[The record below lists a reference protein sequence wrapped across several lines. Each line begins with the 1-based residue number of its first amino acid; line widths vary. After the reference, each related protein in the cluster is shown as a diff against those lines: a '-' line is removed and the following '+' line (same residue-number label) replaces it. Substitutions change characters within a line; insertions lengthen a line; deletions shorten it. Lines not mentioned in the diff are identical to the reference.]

1 MAYIRTVRVILV
13 AVAVTSLAQ
22 ARASAEPI
30 VLESY
35 AGARPDDADKLL
47 APVVAELGKAGF
59 PARGDVER
67 MIETHLSR
75 AAPPLDD
82 ARAGDAVRAI
92 EAGYKKF
99 VAGEF
104 DGAITDIQRG
114 LDALRAAP
122 GAVAG
127 KNERRAAVMRG
138 LLGLALS
145 HRRLGHQ
152 SEATT
157 AMAELVRSFPD
168 REVSYKDYGP
178 EPRDFFQK
186 VQGELAREGQGSL
199 AVDVDDDRTV
209 VFINERYAGVGDVTV
224 KDLYAGRYRV
234 FLQQGEQIGRVHE
247 VEVEPGRTASMN
259 VSWQL
264 DAALR
269 AGAALVFA
277 DEAARQ
283 DGEARQAVRIARAVG
298 APTVVVLG
306 IRDNRGRRSVVGA
319 VYSADSSRPLR
330 SGAVAVEPVVPE
342 PERLEALARLLAGD
356 EAAADLVAP
365 LAETHPTG
373 EDDRA
378 TAGERPFRVWKW
390 VALGG
395 GVAALATGITLIAID
410 DPADEGSRD
419 PTSRETKLP
428 GIISAAAG
436 AALSGVGVYLFI
448 RDARDRRGVRE
459 AALVP
464 VQGGAAFVL
473 SGSF

>member
-1 MAYIRTVRVILV
+1 MRIILFLI
-13 AVAVTSLAQ
+13 ALTSLAQ
-22 ARASAEPI
+22 ADAAAEPI

-35 AGARPDDADKLL
+35 AGSRPDDADRLL
-47 APVVAELGKAGF
+47 APVIAELGKAGF
-59 PARGDVER
+59 PARADVER
-67 MIETHLSR
+67 LIEAHLSR
-75 AAPPLDD
+75 AAATLDD
-82 ARAGDAVRAI
+82 ARAGEAVRSI

-99 VAGEF
+99 VAGDF
-104 DGAITDIQRG
+104 DAAIADIQRG
-114 LDALRAAP
+114 LEALRLAP

-152 SEATT
+152 SEATS

-178 EPRDFFQK
+178 EARDFFQK
-186 VQGELAREGQGSL
+186 VHGELAREGQGSL

-224 KDLYAGRYRV
+224 KDLLAGRYRV
-234 FLQQGEQIGRVHE
+234 FLQQGEQLGRVHE
-247 VEVEPGRTASMN
+247 VEIEPGRAASVN

-277 DEAARQ
+277 DEAGRQ
-283 DGEARQAVRIARAVG
+283 EAEARQAVRVARAVG
-298 APTVVVLG
+298 APSVVVLG

-319 VYSADSSRPLR
+319 VYSADSTRPLR
-330 SGAVAVEPVVPE
+330 SGAVAVEPVVPA

-356 EAAADLVAP
+356 EAAAGLVAP
-365 LAETHPTG
+365 LVESRASG
-373 EDDRA
+373 EDDRGSTGSGA
-378 TAGERPFRVWKW
+378 RPFRVWKW

-395 GVAALATGITLIAID
+395 GVAAIATGVTLIAID
-410 DPADEGSRD
+410 DPADGGDTRD
-419 PTSRETKLP
+419 PSSRETKMP
-428 GIISAAAG
+428 GIITAAAG
-436 AALSGVGVYLFI
+436 AALSGVGVYLLI
-448 RDARDRRGVRE
+448 RDARDRRGERA

-464 VQGGAAFVL
+464 VRGGAAFVL